1 MVTYH
6 TVGIVGRLL
15 RRRLAER
22 SAASDLTTHH
32 KIEVRGDHLAR
43 TPTTTIP
50 AGGVGEGDFTRVI
63 LSPFF
68 CPPEG

>member
-6 TVGIVGRLL
+6 TVGIVGRRLL
-15 RRRLAER
+15 RRRIAER

-43 TPTTTIP
+43 TPYHSGGWRGRGGFHPRDFVPFLLP
-50 AGGVGEGDFTRVI
+50 A
-63 LSPFF
+63 
-68 CPPEG
+68 